1 MEATRVALVTCG
13 MSELGT
19 AICRRL
25 DSAGFIVA
33 VSFAPGQRDPQ
44 AWLAMQRDDGYRF
57 HAYQVDTG
65 DYADTEWM
73 VQKVLA
79 ELGRVDVLVNHV
91 ERFCEHSLRSMSPDD
106 WHSVLRDNLDSI
118 FNLSKQVLDGM
129 LERQWGRIINL
140 SSVSAQSG
148 AGGQSAYAAA
158 LAGMHGLSKSLA
170 LEVARHGIT
179 VNTVSPGALRS
190 SDNAA
195 PAQPRSGN
203 VAAIPVGRLGEV
215 AEVAALIDYLASDI
229 AGFVTGA
236 NIAINGGQHMC

>member
-1 MEATRVALVTCG
+1 MEASRVALVTCG
-13 MSELGT
+13 MSQLGT

-25 DSAGFIVA
+25 DRAGFVVA
-33 VSFAPGQRDPQ
+33 LTFTPGQRDPQ

-57 HAYQVDTG
+57 HAYQVDAG

-79 ELGRVDVLVNHV
+79 ELGRIDVLVNQV

-106 WHSVLRDNLDSI
+106 WHGVLRDDLDSI

-129 LERQWGRIINL
+129 LERHWGRIINL
-140 SSVSAQSG
+140 SSVSAQRG

-158 LAGMHGLSKSLA
+158 MAGMHGFTKSLA

-190 SDNAA
+190 SDSAA
-195 PAQPRSGN
+195 PAQQRGGS

-215 AEVAALIDYLASDI
+215 AEVGALIAYLASDI
-229 AGFVTGA
+229 AAFVTGA
-236 NIAINGGQHMC
+236 NVAINGGQHMC